1 MGVGGGPLLHEALY
15 PLLGPPPDKI
25 FVEISKFGF
34 VCKKSQIQM
43 NQQTPI
49 HKLPAAKSHAEL
61 AGELAA
67 RITELLHEYDGLP
80 LALVLGT
87 LRVVEHELITEHR

>member
-1 MGVGGGPLLHEALY
+1 MTNTP
-15 PLLGPPPDKI
+15 
-25 FVEISKFGF
+25 
-34 VCKKSQIQM
+34 
-43 NQQTPI
+43 QTPI
-49 HKLPAAKSHAEL
+49 HELPAAKSHAEL

>member
-1 MGVGGGPLLHEALY
+1 MQKALY
-15 PLLGPPPDKI
+15 PLLGPHPAKI
-25 FVEISKFGF
+25 FVGFFKFEI
-34 VCKKSQIQM
+34 VCKKPQIQM
-43 NQQTPI
+43 NQQTTI
-49 HKLPAAKSHAEL
+49 HELPAAKSHAEL

>member
-1 MGVGGGPLLHEALY
+1 MRKALH
-15 PLLGPPPDKI
+15 PLLGPHPEKI
-25 FVEISKFGF
+25 FVEFFKFGI
-34 VCKKSQIQM
+34 VCKKQQVRTM
-43 NQQTPI
+43 NKPQAAI
-49 HKLPAAKSHAEL
+49 HELPAAKSHAEL

>member
-1 MGVGGGPLLHEALY
+1 MQKALY
-15 PLLGPPPDKI
+15 PLLGPHPEKI
-25 FVEISKFGF
+25 FVEIFKFGF
-34 VCKKSQIQM
+34 VCKKPQVRTM
-43 NQQTPI
+43 NKLQAAI
-49 HKLPAAKSHAEL
+49 RKLPAAKSHAEL

-67 RITELLHEYDGLP
+67 RVTELLHEYDGLP